1 MKKMIMVLVL
11 ATMFACE
18 KESLILEDETLKK
31 ENQGAKNDCVEKPNV
46 GLITCTLEYNP
57 VCGCNNKTYGNPC
70 AAESVGIMTY
80 TKGACK

>member
-1 MKKMIMVLVL
+1 MTVIVL

-18 KESLILEDETLKK
+18 KESLILEDEANS
-31 ENQGAKNDCVEKPNV
+31 EAKNSCVEKVNA
-46 GLITCTLEYNP
+46 GLIICTLEYNP

-80 TKGACK
+80 TKGECKK